1 MPNILITGGAGFIG
15 GHLAQVLT
23 NYEAP
28 CHIDNHVHIVDNLS
42 SAPLPVDVLLSDCG
56 YPPNLTV
63 DIEDLHTWITQHP
76 EPKWDVIYHL
86 AAPVGPAGIL
96 PHAGKMAYYILRDTM
111 AICDLARRSGA
122 RLVDVSTSE
131 VYGGGQQGLCAEDMP
146 RLIQAK
152 TTARL
157 EYATGKL
164 AAETALINQC
174 RTTDLD
180 AVIVRPFNVTGARQ
194 SGKGGFVLP
203 RLVAQA
209 MTGLPLTI
217 FGDGSQVR
225 AFTHVLDIVDGLIRA
240 AELGQSGEVYNIG
253 NPANKT
259 TILDLAHQVLE
270 TVGHGE
276 LTFMDGRDVYGPLYA
291 EAADKYP
298 DASKAMRDLD
308 WHPTRD
314 IRVTVAAVHSY
325 MVWSELPMFE
335 RLAGF
340 PVKEH
345 PVWMR

>member
-1 MPNILITGGAGFIG
+1 MANILITGGAGFIG
-15 GHLAQVLT
+15 GHLLQALTSPEVPYSQRHHIQV
-23 NYEAP
+23 
-28 CHIDNHVHIVDNLS
+28 VDNLS
-42 SAPLPVDVLLSDCG
+42 SNPVPLDILLADCRNPSKVTIDVD
-56 YPPNLTV
+56 
-63 DIEDLHTWITQHP
+63 DLHTWIEQHP

-96 PHAGKMAYYILRDTM
+96 PYAGKMAYHIIRDTM
-111 AICDLARRSGA
+111 AVCDLARRSGA

-146 RLIQAK
+146 RIIQAE

-174 RTTDLD
+174 HTTDLD

-203 RLVAQA
+203 RFVAQA
-209 MTGLPLTI
+209 MVGMPLTI
-217 FGDGSQVR
+217 FGDGAQVR
-225 AFTHVLDIVDGLIRA
+225 AFTHVHDIVDGLIKA
-240 AELGQSGEVYNIG
+240 AEVGRRGEVYNIG

-259 TILDLAHQVLE
+259 TILELAQHVLE
-270 TVGHGE
+270 VVGHGDWV
-276 LTFMDGRDVYGPLYA
+276 FMDGRDVYGPLYA

-298 DASKAMRDLD
+298 DATKAMRDLD
-308 WHPTRD
+308 WHPSRD
-314 IRVTVAAVHSY
+314 IRTTVTSVHSY
-325 MVWSELPMFE
+325 MVFNEKDVFE
-335 RLAGF
+335 MLAGF

-345 PVWMR
+345 PIWTR